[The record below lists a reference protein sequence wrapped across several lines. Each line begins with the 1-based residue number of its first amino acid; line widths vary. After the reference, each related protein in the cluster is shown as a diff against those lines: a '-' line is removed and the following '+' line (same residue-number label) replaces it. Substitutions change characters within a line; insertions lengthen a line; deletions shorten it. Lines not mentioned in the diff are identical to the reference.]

1 MSNCIDCLKLK
12 NTNGNKCICNS
23 EQRCA
28 TCNNCIWCIDN
39 HENGKCVNDYDF
51 NKKNCPYSFIDV
63 SNRHHNSKYKPYI
76 NYNNIGYITKE
87 KIYNPE
93 NNKFDLILLLI
104 FSVMFIILIVALYSK
119 RN

>member
-1 MSNCIDCLKLK
+1 MAKCLNCLKLK

-28 TCNNCIWCIDN
+28 TCNKCIWCIDK
-39 HENGKCVNDYDF
+39 HRDGSCVNDYDF
-51 NKKNCPYSFIDV
+51 TKKNCPYSFIDI
-63 SNRHHNSKYKPYI
+63 SNRHHESKYKPHI

-87 KIYNPE
+87 KIYNPG
-93 NNKFDLILLLI
+93 NNKLNLILLLI
-104 FSVMFIILIVALYSK
+104 FSVMFIILIIALYTN